1 MLEFWVPLVIYI
13 KSSSN
18 SISLLCISLHKDKEG
33 IVLFAIKIK
42 RSSNFPINRYKRLM
56 GMCHWIG
63 SHFHG
68 WIDYGAVANF
78 RILGIKTVRH
88 IYV

>member
-13 KSSSN
+13 KSNGN

-42 RSSNFPINRYKRLM
+42 RSSNFPINDLRSNAIFFLKLLSSSKDFERY
-56 GMCHWIG
+56 
-63 SHFHG
+63 
-68 WIDYGAVANF
+68 
-78 RILGIKTVRH
+78 LGVLFP
-88 IYV
+88 